1 MKWRAFAVAVAVA
14 ALTILDLSKLNVGLP
29 SIEDSLD
36 AGPTELQ
43 VILAGYTLAFGL
55 TLVPAGRLGDIYS
68 RKLMFVIGLSG
79 FTAASLGCAL
89 APDITV
95 LIVARI
101 VQGLAAGILMPQ
113 VLGLIQQL
121 FQGPE
126 RGRAFGVF
134 GATIGVSTAFAPAL
148 GGLLIAVGGDEQGWR
163 LLFWMNVPLGI
174 VALIAAALVLPNATR
189 EPGRNTD
196 LDLVGVLILGVATF
210 SLLFPF
216 VTTTGSGDDDPL
228 RWLWLIAAAAA
239 AFGFFRWERSY
250 KRRGRSPVVHFDLF
264 QLSSYRNGLLLA
276 TSYFAAL
283 PAIFLLST
291 LFLQEGLGL
300 LPVYAG
306 LVSVP
311 FALSSAVSAWIGGR
325 LVDRIGRPLVIVGL
339 IGVIL
344 GYTLDLILAITLPP
358 EVAAYGMAAALLVAG
373 AGGGLVLAPNQTL
386 TLAEIPL
393 AEGGV
398 AGSMTQLGQRIG
410 TAVGVAAGSSTFFAT
425 LTREAG
431 VVMPID
437 AYQDAFR
444 NGVLIAIGLMA
455 VALVI
460 AVLDLRGRRR
470 IAR

>member
-1 MKWRAFAVAVAVA
+1 MKWRAFAVAVGVA

-68 RKLMFVIGLSG
+68 RKLMFIIGLSG
-79 FTAASLGCAL
+79 FTTASLGCAL
-89 APDITV
+89 APNITV

-134 GATIGVSTAFAPAL
+134 GATVGVSTAFAPAL
-148 GGLLIAVGGDEQGWR
+148 GGLLIAVGGEEQGWR

-174 VALIAAALVLPNATR
+174 IALIAAALMLPNTTP

-216 VTTTGSGDDDPL
+216 VTTTGNGDDDPL
-228 RWLWLIAAAAA
+228 RWLWLIIAAAAA
-239 AFGFFRWERSY
+239 IGFFRWERSY

-300 LPVYAG
+300 IPVYAG